1 MYNNLREIKENK
13 ITHNAY
19 TPTIYSVNSSDTI
32 GSFVLHK
39 FIYFLIN
46 FISIASVS
54 VGGCEQC

>member
-1 MYNNLREIKENK
+1 MKYTHACAHNIYNIHL
-13 ITHNAY
+13 
-19 TPTIYSVNSSDTI
+19 PTIYSVNSSDTT
-32 GSFVLHK
+32 GSFVLHR